1 MLVEFEALHFDPV
14 LGLASDSI
22 KLRGL
27 VSLVNLVNLVQS
39 ELEDLK

>member
-27 VSLVNLVNLVQS
+27 VSLVNLVQS